1 MRRRR
6 PIALVAASLA
16 FLTVVLLGPVSPATA
31 QTTTWVPPPPRAEI
45 VVDAGSGQILA
56 GAHLHDALHPASTAK
71 IFTALTA
78 VERFAPDAKIT
89 ACPNTLSIES
99 ESLWMPAS
107 SVWPMNEMFAAMMM
121 NSANDAAYAIAC
133 TGGGLDKWAADMND
147 LAGRLGAKDTTLN
160 DPAGLDDS
168 TSFKG
173 GPTTSVYD
181 LAIATRNALQVPAIA
196 RWASTTDYTINEDH
210 AYALHN
216 HNRMLPGGTYAY
228 EGATGFKT
236 GHTNRA
242 QHCIVTTAT
251 RNGRTL
257 IAVVLGSQ
265 SPGGY
270 ADAARL
276 LDAGFAMAPDA
287 KGLGETLPPLAFS
300 PYAERAQERG
310 DIVKL
315 AGIAQASATGN
326 TPPVTAVAPEIKLS
340 DTPRAAAPVVTAPA
354 QHSTGF
360 FSLRY
365 LLIAVLLVA
374 FVIVAL
380 RRRAIRRQRA
390 RRSAQRRQ
398 RAAAMRSG
406 GLPVVDGR
414 YRPGTR
420 LGPPIE
426 SHVRIHRSD
435 SGYTALDA
443 ELDRLEA

>member
-1 MRRRR
+1 M
-6 PIALVAASLA
+6 ALVAAMLA
-16 FLTVVLLGPVSPATA
+16 LLTVLLLAPVASA
-31 QTTTWVPPPPRAEI
+31 QEANSSNTWVPPPPRAEI
-45 VVDAGSGQILA
+45 VVDANSGQILG
-56 GAHLHDALHPASTAK
+56 GAHLHDAVHPASTAK

-78 VERFAPDAKIT
+78 VERFAPDSKIT

-99 ESLWMPAS
+99 ESLWMPAT
-107 SVWPMNEMFAAMMM
+107 SVWPMNEMLAAMMM
-121 NSANDAAYAIAC
+121 VSANDAAYALAC
-133 TGGGLDKWAADMND
+133 TGGGLDNWAGEMNA
-147 LAGRLGAKDTTLN
+147 LARRLGAKDTTLN

-168 TSFKG
+168 TSFNG
-173 GPTTSVYD
+173 GPITSVYD
-181 LAIATRNALQVPAIA
+181 LAIAARNALQVPAIA
-196 RWASTTDYTINEDH
+196 HWASTSDYVINEDR

-216 HNRMLPGGTYAY
+216 HNRMLPGGAYAY
-228 EGATGFKT
+228 DGATGFKT
-236 GHTNRA
+236 GHTKQA

-287 KGLGETLPPLAFS
+287 KGLGESLPPLAFS
-300 PYAERAQERG
+300 PYAEREQERG
-310 DIVKL
+310 DMAKL
-315 AGIAQASATGN
+315 AGIAQVSVGSN

-340 DTPRAAAPVVTAPA
+340 DTPRAAPTVVTAPPE
-354 QHSTGF
+354 HGSTGF

-365 LLIAVLLVA
+365 FLIALLLVA

-390 RRSAQRRQ
+390 RRDAQRRQ

-406 GLPVVDGR
+406 GLPVVDGK

-426 SHVRIHRSD
+426 SHVRVHRSD

>member
-1 MRRRR
+1 M
-6 PIALVAASLA
+6 ALVAALLA
-16 FLTVVLLGPVSPATA
+16 LLTVLLHASVASA
-31 QTTTWVPPPPRAEI
+31 QQADPSQTWTPPPPRAEI

-56 GAHLHDALHPASTAK
+56 GAHIHDKLHPASTAK

-78 VERFAPDAKIT
+78 VERFPQDAKIS
-89 ACPNTLSIES
+89 ADPNTLSIES
-99 ESLWMPAS
+99 ESLWMPATAN
-107 SVWPMNEMFAAMMM
+107 WPMSEMLAAMMM
-121 NSANDAAYAIAC
+121 NSANDAAYAIAH
-133 TGGGLDKWAADMND
+133 TGGGLDKFAADMNA
-147 LAGRLGAKDTTLN
+147 LARRLGAKDSDLN
-160 DPAGLDDS
+160 DPAGLDDA
-168 TSFKG
+168 TSFRG
-173 GPTTSVYD
+173 GPYTSVYD

-196 RWASTTDYTINEDH
+196 HWASTADYVINEDR

-216 HNRMLPGGTYAY
+216 HNRMLPGGAYAY

-236 GHTNRA
+236 GHTQRA

-276 LDAGFAMAPDA
+276 LDAGFAMPPDA
-287 KGLGETLPPLAFS
+287 KGLGEKLPPVAFS
-300 PYAERAQERG
+300 PYGDRVAERDGLAN
-310 DIVKL
+310 L
-315 AGIAQASATGN
+315 AGAKNLSEDGA
-326 TPPVTAVAPEIKLS
+326 TPPVTAVAPKINLTE
-340 DTPRAAAPVVTAPA
+340 TPRAAPAVVTAPKE
-354 QHSTGF
+354 HSGSGSF

-365 LLIAVLLVA
+365 FLIAVLLVA
-374 FVIVAL
+374 CGIVAL
-380 RRRAIRRQRA
+380 RRRAVRRQRA
-390 RRSAQRRQ
+390 RRSAQKRQ

-426 SHVRIHRSD
+426 SHVRIHRAD

>member
-1 MRRRR
+1 M
-6 PIALVAASLA
+6 ALVAASLA
-16 FLTVVLLGPVSPATA
+16 LLTVLLLAPVASA
-31 QTTTWVPPPPRAEI
+31 QEVDSSQGWVPPPPRAEI
-45 VVDAGSGQILA
+45 VVDASSGQVLA
-56 GAHLHDALHPASTAK
+56 GAHIHDKLHPASTAK

-78 VERFAPDAKIT
+78 IERFAPDAKIT
-89 ACPNTLSIES
+89 ACANTLSIES
-99 ESLWMPAS
+99 ESLWMPATS
-107 SVWPMNEMFAAMMM
+107 KWPMDEMLAGMMLS
-121 NSANDAAYAIAC
+121 SANDAAYAFAC
-133 TGGGLDKWAADMND
+133 TAGGLDTFARDMNS
-147 LAGRLGAKDTTLN
+147 LAHRLGANDTTLN

-168 TSFKG
+168 TSFQG
-173 GPTTSVYD
+173 GPFTSVYD

-196 RWASTTDYTINEDH
+196 RWASTVNYTINEDRS
-210 AYALHN
+210 YALKN
-216 HNRMLPGGTYAY
+216 HNRMLPGGAYAY
-228 EGATGFKT
+228 DGATGFKT
-236 GHTNRA
+236 GHTDRA
-242 QHCIVTTAT
+242 LHCIVTTAT

-257 IAVVLGSQ
+257 IAAVLGSQ

-276 LDAGFAMAPDA
+276 LDAGFAMPADA
-287 KGLGETLPPLAFS
+287 AGLGQTLPPVAFS
-300 PYAERAQERG
+300 PYSERAQERD
-310 DIVKL
+310 DIAKL
-315 AGIAQASATGN
+315 AGIAQVSETAN
-326 TPPVTAVAPEIKLS
+326 NPPVTAVPPQINLS

-354 QHSTGF
+354 EHSSTGF

-365 LLIAVLLVA
+365 FLIAVAVFA
-374 FVIVAL
+374 FAIVAL

-398 RAAAMRSG
+398 RTAAMRSG